1 VAQVLKHH
9 LQLAFEREEGGR
21 GTGVSKESKKT
32 TPSSHLDAREVGD
45 AWMVLKFNDG
55 PPPVRTCLRGRMD
68 EVELRQS
75 TSGSL
80 HAAEF
85 LPPHKIVGR
94 SRFRPLIPVR
104 LLSLGARLAAVSS
117 NEDKRRPQVTLSGRR
132 RPHCR

>member
-1 VAQVLKHH
+1 
-9 LQLAFEREEGGR
+9 
-21 GTGVSKESKKT
+21 
-32 TPSSHLDAREVGD
+32 
-45 AWMVLKFNDG
+45 
-55 PPPVRTCLRGRMD
+55 MD

-85 LPPHKIVGR
+85 LPPHEIVGR

-117 NEDKRRPQVTLSGRR
+117 NEDKRRAQVTFWSSSPSLSLMFNLAVAPARR
-132 RPHCR
+132 CVGLLRMG